1 MTGRGGGRVRA
12 FFLACLMLFAS
23 PCPASTIFGEFT
35 IRDEL
40 ELARKFDLVIE
51 TRFPV
56 VHDTRITGYVQSL
69 VDRLVEAMP
78 PQPFPIKTT
87 VVRNGALN
95 AFASAGGHIT
105 IFTGLIANFDT
116 EDELASVIAHELAH
130 VSERHIAK
138 SIEKSKLV
146 GAGSLLGILAGV
158 LVGSQGGGD
167 GAGALVLGSVA
178 GAKAMQLK
186 YTRDNEKDADQY
198 GLNFLVDAGFSP
210 SGMTSA
216 FDKIRRLQWL
226 GGGGNVPSYLST
238 HPGMDERLVYMQ
250 ERIARLPEAVRN
262 RRSDNAAFER
272 AKLLVQAWFSDPN
285 TARAVFASS
294 GGSSCGQV
302 LGEAIALSRLNQI
315 EAAGGRFDDALACNP
330 DDLLWKREYGR
341 FAFEYG
347 DLGVAVKYLQEVVL
361 RQPEDLF
368 ALFFYARAVAEQGNH
383 AASIPAMER
392 VLKAVPRDAEVLE
405 HLARFQAAAGRAFEA
420 HLNYAKSFAYKRQF
434 GKYDF
439 HMQRSEALAKSASEQ
454 ETLRRAR
461 EEISEFREI
470 LGI

>member
-1 MTGRGGGRVRA
+1 
-12 FFLACLMLFAS
+12 MLLAS
-23 PCPASTIFGEFT
+23 PCPAFATFGEFT

-69 VDRLVEAMP
+69 VDRLVAAMP

-95 AFASAGGHIT
+95 AFASAAGHIT
-105 IFTGLIANFDT
+105 IFTGLIANFET

-167 GAGALVLGSVA
+167 GASALVLGSVA

-186 YTRDNEKDADQY
+186 YTRENEKDADQY

-210 SGMTSA
+210 AGMITA
-216 FDKIRRLQWL
+216 FDKIRRMQWL

-250 ERIARLPEAVRN
+250 ERIARLPEAVRK
-262 RRSDNAAFER
+262 RSSDNVPFER
-272 AKLLVQAWFSDPN
+272 VKLLVQAWYTDPN
-285 TARAVFASS
+285 TARAVFQTSATASCS
-294 GGSSCGQV
+294 PV

-315 EAAGGRFDDALACNP
+315 EAAGKRFEDALACNP
-330 DDLLWKREYGR
+330 DDLMWKREYGR

-347 DLGVAVKYLQEVVL
+347 DLRTAVQYLQEVVL
-361 RQPEDLF
+361 REPGDLF

-439 HMQRSEALAKSASEQ
+439 HMQKSEALARSAAEQ
-454 ETLRRAR
+454 DQLGKARA
-461 EEISEFREI
+461 EISEFREI

>member
-1 MTGRGGGRVRA
+1 VTRAAGRRLRA
-12 FFLACLMLFAS
+12 LFLACLMLLAF
-23 PCPASTIFGEFT
+23 PCPAFANFGEFT

-69 VDRLVEAMP
+69 VDRLVAAMP

-95 AFASAGGHIT
+95 AFASAAGHIT

-138 SIEKSKLV
+138 SIEKGKLV
-146 GAGSLLGILAGV
+146 GVGSLLGILAGV

-167 GAGALVLGSVA
+167 AASGLVLGSVA

-198 GLNFLVDAGFSP
+198 GLNYLVDAGFSP
-210 SGMTSA
+210 AGMTSA
-216 FDKIRRLQWL
+216 FDKIRRMQWL

-238 HPGMDERLVYMQ
+238 HPGMDERLIYMQ
-250 ERIARLPEAVRN
+250 ERIARQPEEVRK
-262 RRSDNAAFER
+262 RSSDNASFER
-272 AKLLVQAWFSDPN
+272 VKLLVQAWYTDPN
-285 TARAVFASS
+285 TARAVFQSS
-294 GGSSCGQV
+294 TSTSCALV
-302 LGEAIALSRLNQI
+302 LGEAIALSRLSQI
-315 EAAGGRFDDALACNP
+315 EAAGKRFEDALACNP
-330 DDLLWKREYGR
+330 DDILWKREYGR

-347 DLGVAVKYLQEVVL
+347 DLRTAVKYLQEVVL
-361 RQPEDLF
+361 REPEDLF

-405 HLARFQAAAGRAFEA
+405 HLARYQAVVGRAFEA

-439 HMQRSEALAKSASEQ
+439 HMQKSETLARSASEQ
-454 ETLRRAR
+454 DQLRKAR

>member
-1 MTGRGGGRVRA
+1 MRVRA
-12 FFLACLMLFAS
+12 IVLACLIALVF
-23 PCPASTIFGEFT
+23 PGSTFSSFGEFT

-56 VHDTRITGYVQSL
+56 VQDTRITGYVESL
-69 VDRLVEAMP
+69 VDRLVAAMP

-87 VVRNGALN
+87 VVRNVALN
-95 AFASAGGHIT
+95 AFASAAGHIT
-105 IFTGLIANFDT
+105 IFTGLIANMDS

-138 SIEKSKLV
+138 SIEKSQLV

-186 YTRDNEKDADQY
+186 YTRENEKDADQY
-198 GLNFLVDAGFSP
+198 GLGYLVDAGFSP

-216 FDKIRRLQWL
+216 FNKIRKLQWL
-226 GGGGNVPSYLST
+226 GGGGDVPSYLST
-238 HPGMDERLVYMQ
+238 HPGMDDRVVYMQ
-250 ERIARLPEAVRN
+250 ERIARLPVNVRD
-262 RRSDNAAFER
+262 RSSDNASFER
-272 AKLLVQAWFSDPN
+272 VKLLVQAWYTDPS
-285 TARAVFASS
+285 TAKAIFTSAGKSA
-294 GGSSCGQV
+294 CPAV
-302 LGEAIALSRLNQI
+302 LGEAIALSRLQQI
-315 EAAGGRFDDALACNP
+315 EAAKARFEDALACNP
-330 DDLLWKREYGR
+330 REPLWMREYGR

-347 DLGVAVKYLQEVVL
+347 NLETAVKYLQEVVL
-361 RQPEDLF
+361 RDPDDLF
-368 ALFFYARAVAEQGNH
+368 ALFFYARAVAEQGKH
-383 AASIPAMER
+383 AASVSAMER

-405 HLARFQAAAGRAFEA
+405 YLARYQAAMGLAFEA
-420 HLNYAKSFAYKRQF
+420 HLNFAKSFAYKRKF
-434 GKYDF
+434 SKYDF
-439 HMQRSEALAKSASEQ
+439 HMQKSEVLAQSARQQEQ
-454 ETLRRAR
+454 LRAVR
-461 EEISEFREI
+461 EEIAEFREI

>member
-1 MTGRGGGRVRA
+1 MMRAGGRRLRA
-12 FFLACLMLFAS
+12 LFLACLMLLASSCPAFAS
-23 PCPASTIFGEFT
+23 FGEFT

-69 VDRLVEAMP
+69 VDRLVAAMP

-87 VVRNGALN
+87 VVRNGSLN
-95 AFASAGGHIT
+95 AFASAAGHIT

-116 EDELASVIAHELAH
+116 EDELASVLAHELAH

-198 GLNFLVDAGFSP
+198 GLNYLVDAGFSP
-210 SGMTSA
+210 AGMISA
-216 FDKIRRLQWL
+216 FDKIRRMQWL
-226 GGGGNVPSYLST
+226 GGGGDVPSYLST
-238 HPGMDERLVYMQ
+238 HPGMDDRLIYMQ
-250 ERIARLPEAVRN
+250 ERIARQPEAVRK
-262 RRSDNAAFER
+262 RSSDNAAFER
-272 AKLLVQAWFSDPN
+272 VKLLVQAWYTDPN
-285 TARAVFASS
+285 TARAVFQASVS
-294 GGSSCGQV
+294 TSCAPV

-315 EAAGGRFDDALACNP
+315 DAAGKRFDAALACNTA
-330 DDLLWKREYGR
+330 DLLWQREYGR
-341 FAFEYG
+341 LAVEFG
-347 DLGVAVKYLQEVVL
+347 D
-361 RQPEDLF
+361 RRPP
-368 ALFFYARAVAEQGNH
+368 RA
-383 AASIPAMER
+383 
-392 VLKAVPRDAEVLE
+392 
-405 HLARFQAAAGRAFEA
+405 
-420 HLNYAKSFAYKRQF
+420 
-434 GKYDF
+434 
-439 HMQRSEALAKSASEQ
+439 
-454 ETLRRAR
+454 
-461 EEISEFREI
+461 
-470 LGI
+470 

>member
-1 MTGRGGGRVRA
+1 MTRPRGRRLWA
-12 FFLACLMLFAS
+12 FLLACLMLLAS
-23 PCPASTIFGEFT
+23 PCQAFASFGEFS

-69 VDRLVEAMP
+69 VERLVAAMP

-95 AFASAGGHIT
+95 AFASAAGHIT
-105 IFTGLIANFDT
+105 IFTGLIANFES

-178 GAKAMQLK
+178 GAKALQLK
-186 YTRDNEKDADQY
+186 YTRENEKDADQY
-198 GLNFLVDAGFSP
+198 GLNYLVDAGFSP
-210 SGMTSA
+210 AGMTSA

-226 GGGGNVPSYLST
+226 GGGGDVPSYLST
-238 HPGMDERLVYMQ
+238 HPGMDDRLVYMQ
-250 ERIARLPEAVRN
+250 ERIARLPEAVRK
-262 RRSDNAAFER
+262 RSSDNASFER
-272 AKLLVQAWFSDPN
+272 VKLLVQAWYTDPN
-285 TARAVFASS
+285 TARAVFQTSAF
-294 GGSSCGQV
+294 SSCPSV
-302 LGEAIALSRLNQI
+302 LGEAIALSRLSQI
-315 EAAGGRFDDALACNP
+315 EAAGKRFEDALACNAGDP
-330 DDLLWKREYGR
+330 LWKREYGR

-347 DLGVAVKYLQEVVL
+347 DLRTAVNFLQEVVL
-361 RQPEDLF
+361 REPEDLF
-368 ALFFYARAVAEQGNH
+368 ALFFYARAVAEQGNY

-405 HLARFQAAAGRAFEA
+405 HLARYQAAAGRAFEA

-434 GKYDF
+434 GKYEF
-439 HMQRSEALAKSASEQ
+439 HMQKSESLARSATEQ
-454 ETLRRAR
+454 DLLRKARA
-461 EEISEFREI
+461 EISEFREI

>member
-1 MTGRGGGRVRA
+1 
-12 FFLACLMLFAS
+12 MLLAS
-23 PCPASTIFGEFT
+23 PCQAFASFGEFT

-69 VDRLVEAMP
+69 VERLVAAMP

-95 AFASAGGHIT
+95 AFASAAGHIT
-105 IFTGLIANFDT
+105 IFTGLIANFES

-178 GAKAMQLK
+178 GAKALQLK
-186 YTRDNEKDADQY
+186 YTRENEKDADQY
-198 GLNFLVDAGFSP
+198 GLNYLVDAGFSP
-210 SGMTSA
+210 AGMTSA

-226 GGGGNVPSYLST
+226 GGGGDVPSYLST
-238 HPGMDERLVYMQ
+238 HPGMDDRLVYMQ
-250 ERIARLPEAVRN
+250 ERIARLPEAVRK
-262 RRSDNAAFER
+262 RSSDNASFER
-272 AKLLVQAWFSDPN
+272 VKLLVQAWYTDPN
-285 TARAVFASS
+285 TARAVFQTSAF
-294 GGSSCGQV
+294 SSCPSV
-302 LGEAIALSRLNQI
+302 LGEAIALSRLSQI
-315 EAAGGRFDDALACNP
+315 EAAGKRFEDALACNAGDP
-330 DDLLWKREYGR
+330 LWKREYGR

-347 DLGVAVKYLQEVVL
+347 DLRTAVNFLQEVVL
-361 RQPEDLF
+361 REPEDLF
-368 ALFFYARAVAEQGNH
+368 ALFFYARAVAEQGNY

-405 HLARFQAAAGRAFEA
+405 HLARYQAAAGRAFEA

-434 GKYDF
+434 GKYEF
-439 HMQRSEALAKSASEQ
+439 HMQKSESLARSATEQ
-454 ETLRRAR
+454 DLLRKARA
-461 EEISEFREI
+461 EISEFREI

>member
-1 MTGRGGGRVRA
+1 MTCGRRMQA
-12 FFLACLMLFAS
+12 FFLACLIALAS
-23 PCPASTIFGEFT
+23 SCPAFSGFGEFT

-56 VHDTRITGYVQSL
+56 VQDTRIVGYVQSL
-69 VDRLVEAMP
+69 VDRLTAAMP

-87 VVRNGALN
+87 VVRNGSLN
-95 AFASAGGHIT
+95 AFASAAGHIT
-105 IFTGLIANFDT
+105 IFTGLISNMES

-138 SIEKSKLV
+138 SIEKGQLV

-186 YTRDNEKDADQY
+186 YTRENEKDADQY
-198 GLNFLVDAGFSP
+198 GLGYLVDAGFSP
-210 SGMTSA
+210 AGMTRA
-216 FDKIRRLQWL
+216 FDKIRKLQWL
-226 GGGGNVPSYLST
+226 GGGGDVPSYLST
-238 HPGMDERLVYMQ
+238 HPGMDDRLVYMQ
-250 ERIARLPEAVRN
+250 ERIARLPKDVRE
-262 RRSDNAAFER
+262 RSSDNSAFAR
-272 AKLLVQAWFSDPN
+272 AKLLVQSWYTDPN
-285 TARAVFASS
+285 TAMALFKSPS
-294 GGSSCGQV
+294 KSSCPFV
-302 LGEAIALSRLNQI
+302 LGEAIALSRLHRI
-315 EAAGGRFDDALACNP
+315 EEAKSRFEEALACNP
-330 DDLLWKREYGR
+330 SDLMWKREYGR

-347 DLGVAVKYLQEVVL
+347 DLKIAGKYLQEVVL
-361 RQPEDLF
+361 SEPEDLF
-368 ALFFYARAVAEQGNH
+368 ALFYYARALAEQGNH
-383 AASIPAMER
+383 SASVSAMER

-405 HLARFQAAAGRAFEA
+405 YLARFQAAAGRAFEA
-420 HLNYAKSFAYKRQF
+420 HLNYAKSFAYKRKF
-434 GKYDF
+434 SKYDF
-439 HMQRSEALAKSASEQ
+439 HMLQSEALARTAPEQ
-454 ETLRRAR
+454 EQMRRVR